1 LPACLWTRTRR
12 YWSAPAAIAAVIFVG
27 FISATGAVAHANV
40 ERSSPPQDGLLGA
53 PPRTI
58 ELWTSERVATG
69 AGSPAINVLNQNGS
83 SAGISVSNVRV
94 DPNDPRH
101 VVADVSGIGAG
112 TFTVVW
118 TVRSADD
125 GHTLSGSYA
134 FRVAGTA
141 RAPGAATV
149 EGETPR
155 AWAVV
160 TRWLTFLG
168 AAIAAA
174 GFLYGSF
181 IAGGATSPV
190 AERRRSLSI
199 VVGGT
204 VALLATAAEPFLQ
217 TRRPPEGA
225 VKPSLGDAI
234 AGLPAAW
241 WLRPVALV
249 VVIILGVAIL
259 ILGQRTRRLPPALP
273 IGGGAVALVALLGL
287 ALTSHASARETWR
300 IVAVP
305 SIVLHQWSVG
315 LWVGGLA
322 QLALNWS
329 WGKMRSDAEG
339 EGSAIDPVRQF
350 SRYALALALVGI
362 GTGVLNAGL
371 VLPTLRSLWESDYG
385 DVLIAKVLLLLPV
398 LGLATFH
405 RLWLQRVAVRVG
417 TALRSTVRIEAALV
431 LLVVL
436 GGSILALM
444 APPTVA
450 HGDLKLIDLAAPSSD
465 GTKTE
470 DLLVRLQV
478 KPAKP
483 GDNEMRVVVAHAD
496 GTPMPTDQI
505 ALVRLGVTS
514 LDHDAAQPEVATTP
528 DGTGGFVSQGTQ
540 LSLDDWW
547 RVDVLVRRLGVEDVS
562 VPFYFRLPDPN
573 VHGFDTSAPA
583 GADDAHAVYERG
595 LAGMTSMHT
604 VRWTQRLAS
613 GSGVVVLSDL
623 TLRDGSDGQPVA
635 EANTSN
641 EFVPAELRKIDPATG
656 SPEAASV
663 SPPDFEQII
672 IGPTSWQRE
681 AGGPWV
687 TGEAG
692 PVPTPAEWGSNYDG
706 ATGFHLGRT
715 EDVNGVTAQI
725 VTFFVPGTVQI
736 APAYYAWWV
745 ATDSGRVLRETMVS
759 RQHYMVY
766 EYSDINQPLPISP
779 PVDKGA

>member
-1 LPACLWTRTRR
+1 MPACHWIRARR
-12 YWSAPAAIAAVIFVG
+12 YGSAIAAIALVTFVVLLIAAG
-27 FISATGAVAHANV
+27 TDAHAYIV
-40 ERSSPPQDGLLGA
+40 RSSPPEDGLLGA
-53 PPRTI
+53 PPQSI

-69 AGSPAINVLNQNGS
+69 AGSPAINVLNQDGS
-83 SAGISVSNVRV
+83 SEGITVSNARV

-101 VVADVSGIGAG
+101 VVADVGGIGAG

-118 TVRSADD
+118 TVRSEDD
-125 GHTLSGSYA
+125 GHTLNGSYA
-134 FRVAGTA
+134 FRVAGTS
-141 RAPGAATV
+141 RAPGAASV

-155 AWAVV
+155 AWAVA

-168 AAIAAA
+168 AALAAA

-181 IAGGATSPV
+181 IAGGVDSPATD
-190 AERRRSLSI
+190 RRRMLSV
-199 VVGGT
+199 VVGGA
-204 VALLATAAEPFLQ
+204 VALIATIAEPFLQ
-217 TRRPPEGA
+217 TQFPPEGA
-225 VKPSLGDAI
+225 AQPSLSDAI
-234 AGLPAAW
+234 AGLPTAW

-249 VVIILGVAIL
+249 VVIVLGAVAL
-259 ILGQRTRRLPPALP
+259 TMGEKATRLSPALP
-273 IGGGAVALVALLGL
+273 LGGGAVALVALLGL

-322 QLALNWS
+322 QLALS
-329 WGKMRSDAEG
+329 WPKGKARAEAAG
-339 EGSAIDPVRQF
+339 EVPRADPVRQF
-350 SRYALALALVGI
+350 SRYALVLAVVGI

-385 DVLIAKVLLLLPV
+385 VVLIAKVLILVPV

-405 RLWLQRVAVRVG
+405 RLWLHRFALRVG
-417 TALRSTVRIEAALV
+417 SALRSTVRVEAALV

-450 HGDLKLIDLAAPSSD
+450 HGDLKVIDLAAPTSD
-465 GTKTE
+465 GTNTA

-483 GDNEMRVVVAHAD
+483 GNNELRVIVAHAD
-496 GTPMPTDQI
+496 GSPMPADQI
-505 ALVRLGVTS
+505 ALVRLGLTS
-514 LDHDAAQPEVATTP
+514 LDHDASQPEVATTP
-528 DGTGGFVSQGTQ
+528 DATGGFVSQGIQ

-573 VHGFDTSAPA
+573 VNGFETSEPA
-583 GADDAHAVYERG
+583 GSDDARAVYERG

-613 GSGVVVLSDL
+613 GSGIVVLSDL

-641 EFVPAELRKIDPATG
+641 EFVPQALWKTDPATG
-656 SPEAASV
+656 SPVPESV
-663 SPPDFEQII
+663 SPADFEQII

-681 AGGPWV
+681 GGGPWV

-692 PVPTPAEWGSNYDG
+692 PVPIPSDWGSNYDG

-715 EDVNGVTAQI
+715 EDVNGVSAQI
-725 VTFFVPGTVQI
+725 VTFLVPGTDRI

-745 ATDSGRVLRETMVS
+745 ATDSGRVMQETMVS

-766 EYSDINQPLPISP
+766 EYFDINQPLPIAP
-779 PVDKGA
+779 PKDAT